1 MRLAHQF
8 AMESDLITADMVEA
22 TEFPHL
28 AQRYA
33 VRAVPRTIINE
44 GGAIEGSMPPLAF
57 ADAVRAAVEE
67 PARPGAET

>member
-8 AMESDLITADMVEA
+8 AMESELITADMVEA

-44 GGAIEGSMPPLAF
+44 GGVIEGSMPPQAF
-57 ADAVRAAVEE
+57 ADAVRVAAEK
-67 PARPGAET
+67 G